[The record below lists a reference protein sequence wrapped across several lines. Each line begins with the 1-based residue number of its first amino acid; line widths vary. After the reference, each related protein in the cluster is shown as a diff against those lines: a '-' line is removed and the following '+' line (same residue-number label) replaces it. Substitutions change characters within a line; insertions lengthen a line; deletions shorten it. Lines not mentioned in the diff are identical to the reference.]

1 MERMPTRCRL
11 AWVSLLA
18 LVSFAAT
25 TSFTKDDA
33 IRMARAGQ
41 SEQAIL
47 DAIRESHATFDLTAN
62 DIAELRQSGATDK
75 VIEAMTEAGPAPA
88 EATQE
93 TEEQAQPDQSN
104 SDEGVQEQPLEPEYY
119 PPPPPIAYPVY
130 PLYYPVYYPVYD
142 PFFPFFDG
150 FFFSFG
156 FVHVS
161 HAFAIFPCDRSV
173 VVVNNAIVTGRTWPR
188 GTSRSLTGT
197 TTRVIPRGDP
207 TATATRLSARGSMIR
222 PLSAGAADPRAVSR
236 FPSRAS
242 RFTGSASARPA
253 VPNGA
258 PRFQR
263 PAPTGSSPVRPS
275 PRFTSP
281 APQRPRAAPMPH
293 GGFAPPHGAFRPPQG
308 AFRPSHGGFG
318 PAPRPS
324 FAPSSHGGGFAPGFH
339 GGGFAPR
346 GFGGSRPGGGGGH
359 AHGGHR

>member
-1 MERMPTRCRL
+1 MPTRCRL

-47 DAIRESHATFDLTAN
+47 DAIHESHATFDLTAN

-142 PFFPFFDG
+142 PFFPFFG
-150 FFFSFG
+150 GLFFSFE

-161 HAFAIFPCDRSV
+161 RAFTVFPCDRAV
-173 VVVNNAIVTGRTWPR
+173 VVVNRTIVPGRTSLRGAPLVFSTPRSTPR
-188 GTSRSLTGT
+188 GNTGISQARQT
-197 TTRVIPRGDP
+197 VRGDLNRPRGGGAIPRP
-207 TATATRLSARGSMIR
+207 ASLSQVPVR
-222 PLSAGAADPRAVSR
+222 PPRYSS
-236 FPSRAS
+236 PS
-242 RFTGSASARPA
+242 SARPMVRPYGSPMA
-253 VPNGA
+253 RPHGGPSFPAARPQFQA
-258 PRFQR
+258 PRPRPPAPAFHR
-263 PAPTGSSPVRPS
+263 PAPM
-275 PRFTSP
+275 
-281 APQRPRAAPMPH
+281 PMPH
-293 GGFAPPHGAFRPPQG
+293 GISVPMGGGMHAH
-308 AFRPSHGGFG
+308 GFG
-318 PAPRPS
+318 A
-324 FAPSSHGGGFAPGFH
+324 
-339 GGGFAPR
+339 
-346 GFGGSRPGGGGGH
+346 SRPVGGGH
-359 AHGGHR
+359 GHGGHH